1 MKRQVRRMLRPLHR
15 TGQAFIQTRDMAYT
29 RLIWRST
36 WLPRYTPGVLRFPFG
51 TLRYVDAPSLRS
63 QYQEIFL
70 EGEYDFSSTEPA
82 PLILDC
88 GANIGLSA
96 IRFKQQ
102 YPHSHVVAFE
112 ADPAIADILHDN
124 LSRLGF
130 SDVAIV
136 RAAVWDRNGTVSFAA
151 DQADSG
157 RITEQTN
164 GLHVRAIRL
173 ADYINRSVALLKIDI
188 EGAEYDVLR
197 DLCASEKMTYVQ
209 RIMCEFHGSAA
220 AAQQMGEVLSL
231 LHRCGFR
238 YTFAYA
244 RVAPDLPGALEPTP
258 FVPLRDGKY
267 LLRMYA
273 WQPEEMMPQ

>member
-1 MKRQVRRMLRPLHR
+1 MKRQVRRMLRPVRR
-15 TGQAFIQTRDMAYT
+15 TVRAFIQTRDMAYT

-36 WLPRYTPGVLRFPFG
+36 RLPRYTPGVLRFPFG
-51 TLRYVDAPSLRS
+51 MLRYVDAPSLRS

-70 EGEYDFSSTEPA
+70 EREYDFSSTEPA

-102 YPHSHVVAFE
+102 HPRSHVVAFE
-112 ADPAIADILHDN
+112 ADPAIAAVLHDN
-124 LSRLGF
+124 LTRLGF
-130 SDVAIV
+130 ADVAIV

-151 DQADSG
+151 DRADGG
-157 RITEQTN
+157 RMTEQAT
-164 GLHVRAIRL
+164 GQHVRATRL

-197 DLCASEKMTYVQ
+197 DLCASEKIAYVQ
-209 RIMCEFHGSAA
+209 RIMCEFHGSADS
-220 AAQQMGEVLSL
+220 AQQMGELLSL
-231 LHRCGFR
+231 LHRYGFR
-238 YTFAYA
+238 YTFTYA
-244 RVAPDLPGALEPTP
+244 RAAPDLPGAPEPTP
-258 FVPLRDGKY
+258 FVPLHDGKY

-273 WQPEEMMPQ
+273 WQPEETMPQ